1 MNRLYIKG
9 IQSETT
15 QVAWCPSLLYRIDLY
30 DNQLVRDE
38 AVMHWFPMRITYH
51 REMKIK
57 ALLDEMGIESFLP
70 MHWEMV
76 ETKNGGKK
84 RMLLP
89 AIHNLIF
96 VKSTQKF
103 LTELKMTR
111 VEFAPMRYMMKRP
124 LVKGE
129 KSEIMLVP
137 DQQMD
142 NFMRVASVQDDRVIF
157 LENNDFIKKIGQ
169 RVKVVDGYFSGVEG
183 VVKRIN
189 KNKRIVVQLEGI
201 AAVAIAFVPANYV
214 RQILD

>member
-1 MNRLYIKG
+1 MNGLYAKRNI
-9 IQSETT
+9 SETT
-15 QVAWCPSLLYRIDLY
+15 QLAWCPPVLPKINLY

-38 AVMHWFPMRITYH
+38 AMMHWFPMRITYH

-70 MHWEMV
+70 MHWEVV
-76 ETKNGGKK
+76 ETKDGGKK

-111 VEFAPMRYMMKRP
+111 EEFAPMRYIMKRP

-137 DQQMD
+137 DKQMD
-142 NFMRVASVQDDRVIF
+142 NFIRVASVQDDRVMF

-201 AAVAIAFVPANYV
+201 AAVAIAFVPTNCL